1 MSIPLVLSYNIKYF
15 VFPEGYPY
23 VILYTWGLL
32 SVFLVPILLLVEC
45 VLTFRMVA
53 SRDITDRRSSIVWH
67 ILAISIASIAELT
80 FIIVRY
86 SPPWVQK

>member
-1 MSIPLVLSYNIKYF
+1 MSVPLLLSYNIKYF

-32 SVFLVPILLLVEC
+32 SVLLVPLLLLVEC
-45 VLTFRMVA
+45 VLTFRILA
-53 SRDITDRRSSIVWH
+53 SRGITRRPSSIIWD
-67 ILAISIASIAELT
+67 ILAISIASIAELI

-86 SPPWVQK
+86 SPP